1 MVYTITNC
9 ESVGDKRC
17 SWKQFFLPFVVSL
30 PLITHGIE
38 SNNLTI
44 TSHSGHFT
52 THYGVPLS
60 STMLVLGAGVSA
72 PVLCA
77 TVDKLG
83 RKFGIYI
90 IILLQGICC
99 VPLLLPPS
107 DISSVLLHFLAGVSS
122 AGLFTIIPIYIL
134 EISPTASRG
143 SFISLMMIMTPIGY
157 LSRLVMS
164 GETMMY
170 VMAALVMVEFVCVFL
185 VIESP
190 SYLVKD
196 KNFEHAKRNIAKLLC
211 VTEDD
216 NYVGSEMMRL
226 KNESERAKPGGKL
239 NLIDI
244 FRNRI
249 WRDAMKIGFMLY
261 SVTVLSGSIIFLD
274 QEKTLAQLKTSL
286 DPENMMVPLCLL
298 AGGIT
303 GVVLIRFMERKWH
316 LTFAYSL
323 IVLAMGVLAV
333 FTQAD
338 LTVTSLRWLPVTSL
352 GVLVFAY
359 GMSWALPTVIMVEML
374 NFEVRATVIGIVYTF
389 SQIIRLA
396 HIHTFKYFENLMGL
410 YALFYVFAG
419 INLLGAVYSAVAVP
433 RVKGKSVK
441 QIEKQLRRVPILN
454 L

>member
-1 MVYTITNC
+1 MVYTITKC
-9 ESVGDKRC
+9 ENVEEKRC
-17 SWKQFFLPFVVSL
+17 SWKEFFLPFVVSL

-52 THYGVPLS
+52 QHYGVPLS
-60 STMLVLGAGVSA
+60 TTMLLLGSGVSA

-107 DISSVLLHFLAGVSS
+107 DISYVLLHFLAGVSS
-122 AGLFTIIPIYIL
+122 AGLFTIIPIYIM
-134 EISPTASRG
+134 EISPPPSRG
-143 SFISLMMIMTPIGY
+143 SLVSLLMIMTPIGY
-157 LSRLVMS
+157 LSRLVM
-164 GETMMY
+164 GEETIVY
-170 VMAALVMVEFVCVFL
+170 VLAGLVMAEFVCVFL

-196 KNFEHAKRNIAKLLC
+196 RNFERAKRNIAKLKC
-211 VTEDD
+211 VSEED
-216 NYVGSEMMRL
+216 NYVANEMQRL
-226 KNESERAKPGGKL
+226 QNESERAKPRGKL
-239 NLIDI
+239 KLIDI

-249 WRDAMKIGFMLY
+249 WRDTMKIGFVLY

-274 QEKTLAQLKTSL
+274 QEKTLSQLKTNL
-286 DPENMMVPLCLL
+286 DPERMMVPLCLL
-298 AGGIT
+298 AGGVA
-303 GVVLIRFMERKWH
+303 GVVFVRFMERKWH

-323 IVLAMGVLAV
+323 IVLSMGVLAV

-374 NFEVRATVIGIVYTF
+374 NFEIRATIIGIVYTF
-389 SQIIRLA
+389 SQIIRLT

-419 INLLGAVYSAVAVP
+419 INLLGAVYSAMALP
-433 RVKGKSVK
+433 YVKDKNVK
-441 QIEKQLRRVPILN
+441 QIERQLKRVPILK